1 MKDSRKTWQK
11 PEIKDYLLGLKNT
24 EKHETTAE
32 SLFPIPQQPN
42 HGNDS

>member
-1 MKDSRKTWQK
+1 MKDKKEIWEK
-11 PEIKDYLLGLKNT
+11 PEIKDYLLGLKDT
-24 EKHETTAE
+24 EKHEATAE